1 LRNIK
6 QYPPRSFSLHFNGL
20 ARELKSPI
28 KICAGFDPNKKYTLP
43 KPKLEAFT
51 ALWDTGATGVAITQ
65 NVIDKCD
72 LKPTG
77 MTKVYAAERA
87 YISETFL
94 INIMLP
100 QGVGIPNVTAT
111 KAEAFGFDVLIGM
124 NIITHGDFVI
134 TNKGFKTTFSFR
146 IPSTDYIEFVNE
158 KTITKE
164 PPIKRKTPKT
174 KRNDPCPCGSG
185 KKYKNCCGKK

>member
-1 LRNIK
+1 MLNTK
-6 QYPPRSFSLHFNGL
+6 LYPPRSFSLHFNGL

-28 KICAGFDPNKKYTLP
+28 RICVGFDPNKKSTLP
-43 KPKLEAFT
+43 KPKLESFT

-65 NVIDKCD
+65 NVINTCN

-100 QGVGIPNVTAT
+100 QKIGVPNVTAT

-134 TNKGFKTTFSFR
+134 TNKDFKTIYS
-146 IPSTDYIEFVNE
+146 
-158 KTITKE
+158 K
-164 PPIKRKTPKT
+164 
-174 KRNDPCPCGSG
+174 
-185 KKYKNCCGKK
+185 